1 MTPVVNAVDKGDNKS
16 ESGCKRPY
24 RVLTGCTKIF
34 ATSATN
40 FTLACSRRGGRRA
53 DDDGCDDEDWRS
65 GELVLRAV
73 TVSLAAFL
81 VGGDVAEEGS
91 AVVTK

>member
-1 MTPVVNAVDKGDNKS
+1 MTPVVDAVDKGDNKS

-24 RVLTGCTKIF
+24 RVLTGCTKILP
-34 ATSATN
+34 TSATKI
-40 FTLACSRRGGRRA
+40 TLACSRRGGRRA
-53 DDDGCDDEDWRS
+53 DDGYDDEDWRS

-73 TVSLAAFL
+73 TVSLAAFSL
-81 VGGDVAEEGS
+81 GGDVAEEGS